1 MVIKVLV
8 ENTTEKKDL
17 QCEHGLSIFI
27 KTKEHKILFDVGASD
42 LFYKNAKKLD
52 VDISDIDYLIISH
65 GHYDHGGGLKKFLE
79 ENTKAEVFLHKLAF
93 QKYYAEK
100 PEGGMKY
107 IGLDKDLK
115 TNRKIVF
122 TADRFFISKG
132 IQLFSNVM
140 DKKICSISN
149 SGLLME
155 RNKKT
160 VKDVFAHEQNL
171 IIEED
176 GRSLLLT
183 GCSHNGIVNILEHF
197 HELKGSMPDYVIGG
211 FHLFSNSSGAIE
223 DPETIDKIAK
233 YLAGTKTKYYTCH
246 CTGVQAFDKIKTVMG
261 DKIEYLGTGKQ
272 VII

>member
-1 MVIKVLV
+1 MIIKALV

-79 ENTKAEVFLHKLAF
+79 ENTKAEIFLHKLAF
-93 QKYYAEK
+93 EKYYAEDT
-100 PEGGMKY
+100 EGGIKY
-107 IGLDKDLK
+107 IGLEENLK
-115 TNRKIVF
+115 NNRKIVF
-122 TADRFFISKG
+122 TSDRFFISRG

-140 DKKICSISN
+140 DKKKCSISN

-155 RNKKT
+155 RNGKI

-183 GCSHNGIVNILEHF
+183 GCSHNGIVNIIEHF
-197 HELKGSMPDYVIGG
+197 YELKGSMPDYVIGG
-211 FHLFSNSSGAIE
+211 FHLFSHSSGATE

-233 YLAGTKTKYYTCH
+233 YLVGTKTKYYTCH
-246 CTGVQAFDKIKTVMG
+246 CTGIEAFEKIKPVMG
-261 DKIEYLGTGKQ
+261 DKIEYLSTGKQ
-272 VII
+272 LII